1 MNAGGFSY
9 YDADLNYINN
19 DQFGTC
25 VIDSLDPLTI
35 TYTINEGV
43 TWSDGTPVDAADML
57 MAWAG
62 SSTVFND
69 AESVVTDTGE
79 TAQADENGS
88 AVVVGPDGAEITSVD
103 EEAYAAAFDPE
114 TGALLEG
121 YSYLPSTGIS
131 FDSSS
136 ESLELVTQ
144 FPEIS
149 EDGRSLTA
157 TWDTFYVDFGNAGPF
172 PGVPA
177 HVVGQNALG
186 IEDPMEAKAALID
199 ALRAR
204 HEAPTDPATEEP
216 VAAIAES
223 WNRDFDANSLADLSN
238 PSAAASFGPYV
249 LEDFTEDSTMTF
261 TAREDYTWGPKP
273 QIQTIVYSII
283 GDPTAAVQA
292 MANEEIDIIQPQ
304 ATADILNQLAG
315 IADRGV
321 EVLQGDGATYEHVD
335 LVFNNGGPFDP
346 ATYGGDE
353 ETARAVRQAFLLT
366 IPRQDIVDRLIVP
379 LNENAQVRESFN
391 VVPGAPNYDETVA
404 NNGSEAYAETD
415 IEGAQQL
422 LADAGVETPI
432 DVRLLFA
439 DENPRR
445 ASEYELIRDSAAQ
458 AGFNVIDGRDINW
471 GELLSNNSVYD
482 ASLFGWQTTAIA
494 VADSE
499 ANFVDGGINNL
510 GGYSN
515 EMVNS
520 LYEELKQTTDADRQ
534 AEIIIEVEALLHE
547 DAFGLPIFQFPAITA
562 YNSTYV
568 SGVSNIAIA
577 PTVLFN
583 FWEWAP
589 AA

>member
-1 MNAGGFSY
+1 
-9 YDADLNYINN
+9 
-19 DQFGTC
+19 
-25 VIDSLDPLTI
+25 
-35 TYTINEGV
+35 
-43 TWSDGTPVDAADML
+43 
-57 MAWAG
+57 
-62 SSTVFND
+62 
-69 AESVVTDTGE
+69 
-79 TAQADENGS
+79 
-88 AVVVGPDGAEITSVD
+88 
-103 EEAYAAAFDPE
+103 
-114 TGALLEG
+114 
-121 YSYLPSTGIS
+121 
-131 FDSSS
+131 
-136 ESLELVTQ
+136 
-144 FPEIS
+144 
-149 EDGRSLTA
+149 
-157 TWDTFYVDFGNAGPF
+157 
-172 PGVPA
+172 
-177 HVVGQNALG
+177 
-186 IEDPMEAKAALID
+186 
-199 ALRAR
+199 
-204 HEAPTDPATEEP
+204 
-216 VAAIAES
+216 
-223 WNRDFDANSLADLSN
+223 
-238 PSAAASFGPYV
+238 
-249 LEDFTEDSTMTF
+249 
-261 TAREDYTWGPKP
+261 
-273 QIQTIVYSII
+273 
-283 GDPTAAVQA
+283 